1 MSRPL
6 DHGRMSMRQRGVAI
20 VLALSVVALAA
31 LAATAMLV
39 AQSTWSRQVELTAGH
54 AQAQHLL
61 QAGLD
66 WSRAVLSDDR
76 RSSDVDHLGEPWAL
90 RLPSMPVDN
99 GSLAGHV
106 EDQQGRFN
114 LNNLLSDGTID
125 VAQLERFRRLLAILA
140 LPPAL
145 ADSLADWIDADNQPQ
160 PRGGAEDAHYL
171 ALQPPHLAANR
182 PLTDVG
188 ELALVA
194 GFDDTVRDRLRPFVT
209 ALPRFAAVN
218 VNTASPEV
226 IAATVDGLSLDE
238 ARGIVAQRKRAWF
251 RDISDFTRQLPTG
264 LSVPSQN
271 IAVNSDYFLAT
282 MSITI
287 GGAQARGSAL
297 LAREHAG
304 WPVVVWRKFP

>member
-1 MSRPL
+1 MST
-6 DHGRMSMRQRGVAI
+6 RQRGVAI

-39 AQSTWSRQVELTAGH
+39 SQNTWSRQVELTASH

-76 RSSDVDHLGEPWAL
+76 HASDVDHLGEPWAL
-90 RLPSMPVDN
+90 RLPSMPVEN
-99 GSLAGHV
+99 GSLTGHV
-106 EDQQGRFN
+106 EDQQARFN
-114 LNNLLSDGTID
+114 LNNLLKDGK
-125 VAQLERFRRLLAILA
+125 VNLAQLERFRRLLTILA

-145 ADSLADWIDADNQPQ
+145 ADSLADWIDADGEPQ

-182 PLTDVG
+182 PLTDLG

-194 GFDDTVRDRLRPFVT
+194 GFDDAVRARLRPFVT

-226 IAATVDGLSLDE
+226 IAATVDGLDLDD
-238 ARGIVAQRKRAWF
+238 ARGIVARRERTWF
-251 RDISDFTRQLPTG
+251 RDISEFTSQLPTG
-264 LSVPSQN
+264 LSVPSET
-271 IAVNSDYFLAT
+271 IAVSSDYFVAT

-304 WPVVVWRKFP
+304 WPAIVWRKFP

>member
-1 MSRPL
+1 M
-6 DHGRMSMRQRGVAI
+6 
-20 VLALSVVALAA
+20 LALAVVALAA

-39 AQSTWSRQVELTAGH
+39 SQGTWSRQIELTASH
-54 AQAQHLL
+54 AQAQHLI

-66 WSRAVLSDDR
+66 WARAVLSDDR
-76 RSSDVDHLGEPWAL
+76 RASDVDHLGEPWAL
-90 RLPSMPVDN
+90 QLPPMPVEN
-99 GSLAGHV
+99 GSLTGHI
-106 EDQQGRFN
+106 EDQQGKFN
-114 LNNLLSDGTID
+114 LNNLLKDGK
-125 VAQLERFRRLLAILA
+125 VNLAQLERFRRLLSILA

-145 ADSLADWIDADNQPQ
+145 ADSLADWIDADSEPQ

-171 ALQPPHLAANR
+171 ALQPPYLAANR
-182 PLTDVG
+182 PLTDLG

-194 GFDDTVRDRLRPFVT
+194 GFDDAVRARLRPFVT

-226 IAATVDGLSLDE
+226 IAATVDGLNLDD
-238 ARGIVAQRKRAWF
+238 ARGIVARRERTWF
-251 RDISDFTRQLPTG
+251 RDISEFTRQLPTG
-264 LSVPSQN
+264 LSVPSET
-271 IAVNSDYFLAT
+271 IAVSSDYFVAM

-304 WPVVVWRKFP
+304 WPAIVWRKFP

>member
-1 MSRPL
+1 MKTRP
-6 DHGRMSMRQRGVAI
+6 RGVAI

-39 AQSTWSRQVELTAGH
+39 AQSTWARQVELTAGH
-54 AQAQHLL
+54 TQAQHLL

-76 RSSDVDHLGEPWAL
+76 RASEVDHLGEPWAL
-90 RLPSMPVDN
+90 RLPAMPVEN
-99 GSLAGHV
+99 GSLSGQI

-114 LNNLLSDGTID
+114 LNNLLADGR
-125 VAQLERFRRLLAILA
+125 VNVVQLERFRRLLAILA

-145 ADSLADWIDADNQPQ
+145 ADPLVDWIDTDAEPQ
-160 PRGGAEDAHYL
+160 PRGGGEDAHYL

-182 PLTDVG
+182 PLADIA

-194 GFDDTVRDRLRPFVT
+194 GFDDNVRARLRPFVT
-209 ALPRFAAVN
+209 ALPGFVAVN

-226 IAATVDGLSLDE
+226 IAASVDGLTLDD
-238 ARGIVAQRKRAWF
+238 ARGIVAQRERTYF
-251 RDISDFTRQLPTG
+251 RDISEFSSQLPSG
-264 LSVPSQN
+264 LSVPSEHITVSSN
-271 IAVNSDYFLAT
+271 YFIASMAI
-282 MSITI
+282 SI

-297 LAREHAG
+297 LARKQGG
-304 WPVVVWRKFP
+304 WPDIVWRKFP

>member
-1 MSRPL
+1 MST
-6 DHGRMSMRQRGVAI
+6 RQRGVAI

-39 AQSTWSRQVELTAGH
+39 SQNTWSRQVELTAGH

-76 RSSDVDHLGEPWAL
+76 HASDVDHLGEPWAL
-90 RLPSMPVDN
+90 RLPSMPVEN
-99 GSLAGHV
+99 GSLTGHV
-106 EDQQGRFN
+106 EDQQARFN
-114 LNNLLSDGTID
+114 LNNLLKDGK
-125 VAQLERFRRLLAILA
+125 VNLAQLKRFRRLLTILA

-145 ADSLADWIDADNQPQ
+145 ADSLADWIDADGEPQ
-160 PRGGAEDAHYL
+160 PRGGVEDAHYL

-182 PLTDVG
+182 PLTDLG

-194 GFDDTVRDRLRPFVT
+194 GFDDAVRARLRPFVT

-226 IAATVDGLSLDE
+226 IAATVDGLDLDD
-238 ARGIVAQRKRAWF
+238 ARGIVARRERTWF
-251 RDISDFTRQLPTG
+251 RDISEFTSQLPTG
-264 LSVPSQN
+264 LSVPSET
-271 IAVNSDYFLAT
+271 IAVSSDYFVAT

-304 WPVVVWRKFP
+304 WPAIVWRKFP